1 MANIKGITIEIDG
14 NTTKLDKSLRD
25 VNKTSREVNKELRG
39 IRNSLKFNPKST
51 ELMAQ
56 KQRVLGESIENTKK
70 KLDQL
75 KEAQAQAARQL
86 ANGDIGQDEYDALRR
101 EIIKTENQLKSLSR
115 QQDEITNKWK
125 RAGKEMQAFGGKVD
139 KAGQQIGSVGKDM
152 TAKVTAPIVGLGT
165 LAAKSAIDFET
176 AFAGVRKTVDAS
188 EAEFAELEKGI
199 RNMSKE
205 LPASAAEI
213 AGVAEAA
220 GQLGIKK
227 ENILEFTKTMINLG
241 EATNMTAE
249 EAATSFARFA
259 NITQMPQD
267 KMNNLGS
274 AVVEL
279 GNNLATTEQ
288 EIVDM
293 GLRLAGTGS
302 QIGLTEAEIMG
313 LAGAMS
319 SVGIQAEAGGT
330 AMSTVMTKINTAVA
344 DAGEG
349 LDEFAKISG
358 MTSAEFAQAWEEDPT
373 QAIESFV
380 AGLGEVTTA
389 GGNVDQT
396 LKDLGISGIR
406 ETDTL
411 KRLAG
416 AGDLLGKSFDL
427 ASGAFENNT
436 ALTKEAEER
445 YKALAS
451 KLAMMKNKLM
461 EVGITVGEKLMPYIE
476 KFVDWLGQLADKI
489 SEMDPWLLDLVI
501 KFAALAAAVGPVMMI
516 LGPIVSLVGK
526 IIGVIGLFSQAI
538 GVVTSGIAVA
548 SPVVMGIAAVLSKLG
563 IVFGVVKGIVIA
575 FAAALNLPVI
585 AAVAVGAAIA
595 AVVYAIVTNWET
607 VKTKTI
613 EILTAIVAYVF
624 GKFTE
629 LKNNTIAEWEA
640 IKNAI
645 TTAINMAK
653 TIVTTVVG
661 AIRGFISGVWNGIK
675 STTARVW
682 NNVLSAIKTPI
693 EKARDIVKGA
703 IEKIKS
709 FLNITLPFPK
719 IKLPHFTISGSFS
732 LKPPRVPSF
741 GVDWYDKGGIF
752 SSPSIIGVG
761 EKRPEFVGA
770 LDDLKTLIRE
780 VLEEK
785 GVGGE
790 VDLSGIGDGQSS
802 ILIKELVDEVR
813 NLIYT
818 VGNKDI
824 VVAVGDREIARA
836 TYKYVA
842 EFTKRDNKMR
852 SRRRGEV

>member
-1 MANIKGITIEIDG
+1 MAGNIKGITIEIDG
-14 NTTKLDKSLRD
+14 NTTKLDKALRD
-25 VNKTSREVNKELRG
+25 VNKTSREVNKELREIG
-39 IRNSLKFNPKST
+39 KSLKFNPKST

-56 KQRVLGESIENTKK
+56 KQRVLGESVENTAK

-75 KEAQAQAARQL
+75 KEAQKQAKQQL
-86 ANGDIGQDEYDALRR
+86 ENGDLGQAEYDALRR

-125 RAGKEMQAFGGKVD
+125 VAGQSMQDFGGKMDKVGQSVSSAGKEMTTKV
-139 KAGQQIGSVGKDM
+139 SV
-152 TAKVTAPIVGLGT
+152 P
-165 LAAKSAIDFET
+165 LAAVGAASFKMAADTQDAMGATDQIFKKSSREMKIWASSLPSYYGIAKGEALEYSNT
-176 AFAGVRKTVDAS
+176 MGAMLKNIGGLS
-188 EAEFAELEKGI
+188 EAE
-199 RNMSKE
+199 
-205 LPASAAEI
+205 AAK
-213 AGVAEAA
+213 
-220 GQLGIKK
+220 Q
-227 ENILEFTKTMINLG
+227 
-241 EATNMTAE
+241 
-249 EAATSFARFA
+249 
-259 NITQMPQD
+259 
-267 KMNNLGS
+267 
-274 AVVEL
+274 
-279 GNNLATTEQ
+279 
-288 EIVDM
+288 
-293 GLRLAGTGS
+293 S
-302 QIGLTEAEIMG
+302 QILTE
-313 LAGAMS
+313 L
-319 SVGIQAEAGGT
+319 
-330 AMSTVMTKINTAVA
+330 
-344 DAGEG
+344 
-349 LDEFAKISG
+349 
-358 MTSAEFAQAWEEDPT
+358 
-373 QAIESFV
+373 
-380 AGLGEVTTA
+380 
-389 GGNVDQT
+389 
-396 LKDLGISGIR
+396 
-406 ETDTL
+406 
-411 KRLAG
+411 
-416 AGDLLGKSFDL
+416 AGDLSAMYGGTTESAIQALTGALKGNNAMLDNYGMGVNEATIKTKALEMGIYDGAGALSLEAKQAATLALIMEQTADAQGQAKREADG
-427 ASGAFENNT
+427 ASGSFKAFTTIIKDITTEIGDNLLPI
-436 ALTKEAEER
+436 LTPM
-445 YKALAS
+445 LQ
-451 KLAMMKNKLM
+451 KLADFIKGFKDLSPETKNFIVM
-461 EVGITVGEKLMPYIE
+461 
-476 KFVDWLGQLADKI
+476 LGLI
-489 SEMDPWLLDLVI
+489 
-501 KFAALAAAVGPVMMI
+501 AAAIGPVMMV
-516 LGPIVSLVGK
+516 LGPVVSLIGK
-526 IIGVIGLFSQAI
+526 IIGAIGIVSQVIGVMS
-538 GVVTSGIAVA
+538 SGIAVA
-548 SPVVMGIAAVLSKLG
+548 SPVVMGIVGVLTKLG
-563 IVFGVVKGIVIA
+563 AVFGIIKGAIIA

-719 IKLPHFTISGSFS
+719 IKLPHFKISGGFS
-732 LKPPRVPSF
+732 LNPPSVPKF
-741 GVDWYDKGGIF
+741 GVNWYDKGGIF

-770 LDDLKTLIRE
+770 LDDLKKLIRE

-790 VDLSGIGDGQSS
+790 VDLSGIRDGQSS
-802 ILIKELVDEVR
+802 LLIKELVDEVR

-824 VVAVGDREIARA
+824 VVSVGDREIARA

>member
-14 NTTKLDKSLRD
+14 NTTKLDKALKD
-25 VNKTSREVNKELRG
+25 VNKTSREVNKELREIG
-39 IRNSLKFNPKST
+39 KSLKFNPKST

-56 KQRVLGESIENTKK
+56 KQRVLGESVENTAK

-75 KEAQAQAARQL
+75 KEAQKQAKQQL
-86 ANGDIGQDEYDALRR
+86 ENGDLGQAEYDALRR

-125 RAGKEMQAFGGKVD
+125 VAGQSMQDFGGKMDKVGQSVSSAGKEMTTKV
-139 KAGQQIGSVGKDM
+139 SV
-152 TAKVTAPIVGLGT
+152 P
-165 LAAKSAIDFET
+165 LAAVGAASFKMAADTQDAMGATDQIFKKSSREMKSWASSLPSYYGIAKGEALEYSNT
-176 AFAGVRKTVDAS
+176 MGAMLKNIGGLS
-188 EAEFAELEKGI
+188 EAE
-199 RNMSKE
+199 
-205 LPASAAEI
+205 AAK
-213 AGVAEAA
+213 
-220 GQLGIKK
+220 Q
-227 ENILEFTKTMINLG
+227 
-241 EATNMTAE
+241 
-249 EAATSFARFA
+249 
-259 NITQMPQD
+259 
-267 KMNNLGS
+267 
-274 AVVEL
+274 
-279 GNNLATTEQ
+279 
-288 EIVDM
+288 
-293 GLRLAGTGS
+293 S
-302 QIGLTEAEIMG
+302 QILTE
-313 LAGAMS
+313 L
-319 SVGIQAEAGGT
+319 
-330 AMSTVMTKINTAVA
+330 
-344 DAGEG
+344 
-349 LDEFAKISG
+349 
-358 MTSAEFAQAWEEDPT
+358 
-373 QAIESFV
+373 
-380 AGLGEVTTA
+380 
-389 GGNVDQT
+389 
-396 LKDLGISGIR
+396 
-406 ETDTL
+406 
-411 KRLAG
+411 
-416 AGDLLGKSFDL
+416 AGDLSAMYGGTTESAIQALTGALKGNNAMLDNYGMGVNEATIKTKALEMGIYDGAGALSLEAKQAATLALIMEQTADAQGQAKREADG
-427 ASGAFENNT
+427 ASGSFKAFTTIIKDITTEIGDNLLPI
-436 ALTKEAEER
+436 LTPMLQKVSDFIKGFKDLSPET
-445 YKALAS
+445 
-451 KLAMMKNKLM
+451 KN
-461 EVGITVGEKLMPYIE
+461 
-476 KFVDWLGQLADKI
+476 FVVTLGLI
-489 SEMDPWLLDLVI
+489 V
-501 KFAALAAAVGPVMMI
+501 AAIGPIMMI
-516 LGPIVSLVGK
+516 LGPVISLIGKLIGAIGIVSQV
-526 IIGVIGLFSQAI
+526 IGVMS
-538 GVVTSGIAVA
+538 SGIAVA
-548 SPVVMGIAAVLSKLG
+548 SPVIMGIVAVLTKLG
-563 IVFGVVKGIVIA
+563 TVFGIIKAAVIA

-661 AIRGFISGVWNGIK
+661 AIRGFISGVWNGIN

-719 IKLPHFTISGSFS
+719 IKLPHFKISGGFS
-732 LKPPRVPSF
+732 LNPPSVPKF
-741 GVDWYDKGGIF
+741 GVNWYDKGGIF

-770 LDDLKTLIRE
+770 LDDLKKLIRE

-790 VDLSGIGDGQSS
+790 VDLSGIRDGQSS
-802 ILIKELVDEVR
+802 LLIKELVDEVR

-818 VGNKDI
+818 IGNKDI

-842 EFTKRDNKMR
+842 EFTERDNKIR